1 MRLSRVSQNKT
12 LLGNTV
18 FAVIERFLVK
28 TLLLSSA
35 VQATDCITLGKKSQT
50 FVLNWNPKDS

>member
-1 MRLSRVSQNKT
+1 MSQNKT